1 MVPDTRS
8 KTLRGFVTD
17 YIEETAPVY
26 TDDGSAYIGID
37 RNHASV
43 NHSAGEYVKGMAHT
57 NGIEAFWAMLERGQK
72 GTVPQV
78 Q

>member
-1 MVPDTRS
+1 MVAKVVPDTRS

-43 NHSAGEYVKGMAHT
+43 SYSAGECVKGMGEHKRDRIFLGDA
-57 NGIEAFWAMLERGQK
+57 
-72 GTVPQV
+72 
-78 Q
+78 